1 MLKLLTI
8 KTTIMKT
15 FKLFYIGII
24 GIIDVS
30 FLVTLCALEWYI
42 Y

>member
-1 MLKLLTI
+1 
-8 KTTIMKT
+8 MKT

-24 GIIDVS
+24 GIIDAS
-30 FLVTLCALEWYI
+30 LLVTLCALEWYI